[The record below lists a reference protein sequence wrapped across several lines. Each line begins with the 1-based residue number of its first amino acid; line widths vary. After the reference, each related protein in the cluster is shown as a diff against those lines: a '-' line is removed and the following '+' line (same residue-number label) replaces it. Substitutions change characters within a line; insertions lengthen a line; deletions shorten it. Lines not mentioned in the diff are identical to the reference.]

1 MKKQVSYFY
10 EHDNKIAKDSF
21 VFYKPYIPFP
31 QVRDV
36 QVLVVR
42 LIPCIKKDPKV
53 I

>member
-10 EHDNKIAKDSF
+10 EHDNKIVKDSF
-21 VFYKPYIPFP
+21 VSNKPYKPFP

-42 LIPCIKKDPKV
+42 LIPCIKKDPNL